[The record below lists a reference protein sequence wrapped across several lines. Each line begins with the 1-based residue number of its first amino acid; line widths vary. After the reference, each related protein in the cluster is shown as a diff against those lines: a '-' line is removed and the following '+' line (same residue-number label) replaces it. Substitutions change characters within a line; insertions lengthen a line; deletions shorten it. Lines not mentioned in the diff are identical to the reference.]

1 MPEMFTGDTIAAAMT
16 GTASAVTDPPPSD
29 ASPAS
34 DPTLPAAEASSAG
47 DAATT
52 VQAGAD
58 GSQETTV
65 SDPTKTTD
73 TKGVP
78 PEDRWPAILTNARTK
93 AADEVKAQF
102 AWAERIPEQHRATV
116 GEFYSQLET
125 EPVQAIEALI
135 ATTANDP
142 THAPQLRSLMGRL
155 LRGATPESQPVT
167 TGAKPAAL
175 PEPDFEDE
183 QGHQFFSAARV
194 RESLQALETK
204 LDAKYATQL
213 DPLKRDL
220 ETRAARA
227 ERVKQQKAA
236 DDWAAARYDKVSQW
250 PEFKAHEKEIAAA
263 IAADPSLEIGDAY
276 VAVVV
281 PKLSQVER
289 KKVVSH
295 EQFKASASAANPGSP
310 ASAVSR
316 PPRTFEEGLRQM
328 GVGG

>member
-1 MPEMFTGDTIAAAMT
+1 MPEMFTGDTIAAAMS
-16 GTASAVTDPPPSD
+16 GTASAVTDPPSSD

-34 DPTLPAAEASSAG
+34 DPTTVAAEASSAA
-47 DAATT
+47 DTAPTLPAAD
-52 VQAGAD
+52 G

-73 TKGVP
+73 TTKGVP
-78 PEDRWPAILTNARTK
+78 PEERWPAILTNARTK

-135 ATTANDP
+135 ATTAHDP
-142 THAPQLRSLMGRL
+142 THAPQLRSLLGRL
-155 LRGATPESQPVT
+155 LRGATTESQPAT
-167 TGAKPAAL
+167 TGKPAAL

-183 QGHQFFSAARV
+183 QGHQFYSATRI
-194 RESLQALETK
+194 RELAGSIEAK

-220 ETRAARA
+220 ETRAVRAARA
-227 ERVKQQKAA
+227 KQQQAA

-250 PEFKAHEKEIAAA
+250 PEFKTHEKEIAAA

-295 EQFKASASAANPGSP
+295 EQFKASASATNPGTP